1 MRVSWLIG
9 ALVCLIMGLIFTITI
24 IGAIIG
30 VPLIVLSIILLIVGI
45 IIPGRRRE
53 VHVYHHRR

>member
-1 MRVSWLIG
+1 
-9 ALVCLIMGLIFTITI
+9 MGCILTITI

-30 VPLIVLSIILLIVGI
+30 IPLIILSIILLIIGI

-53 VHVYHHRR
+53 IHIHHHGR